1 MALPNIAY
9 KPNTDNADELNTTEV
24 IDRKKSIS
32 VKSNRNQK
40 GAAVKGFLLAVSA
53 MLLLCCFIYAKV
65 EVNEVYNDISSA
77 KKNIELMTSEN
88 VRMQSELEAEMSM
101 KNVEDYAENMLG
113 LTKLDKSQIVYME
126 VQSDS
131 VIEVAPEEE
140 SFFVT
145 LRDKLD
151 DLLEYILG

>member
-1 MALPNIAY
+1 MALMNTAY
-9 KPNTDNADELNTTEV
+9 KPNTDNADDLNAEV

-32 VKSNRNQK
+32 VKNNRNQK
-40 GAAVKGFLLAVSA
+40 GAAVKGFLLAMSA

-65 EVNEVYNDISSA
+65 QENEVYNSISST
-77 KKNIELMTSEN
+77 KKEIELLASEN
-88 VRMQSELEAEMSM
+88 VRMQSELEAKMSM
-101 KNVEDYAENMLG
+101 KNVEDYAENTLG

-126 VQSDS
+126 VQSDN
-131 VIEVAPEEE
+131 VIEVAPEKR

-145 LRDKLD
+145 VRDKLD